1 MVSLGL
7 INQETF
13 ELLES
18 KIATNPSITEQK
30 LGENAPN
37 LPPSQ
42 PISHKLGHNIPSAY
56 LIFQDQN
63 GTTYSGAFWESL
75 ILKVCH
81 AYGKEPQQWRGGIIH
96 FEPEC
101 FLVEISKGEDVVL
114 QQKPILYS
122 RTNLPISRYDKSNK
136 NLQDVGTLQRV
147 EYLLGKPILKVSEDT
162 LKIDPK
168 TGLPVVQFFTGLNS
182 KVTTGQRSKATIYRE
197 TVKTKISTQVKNL
210 AAKIPSQLVEI
221 RNLNYKLIDAQGN
234 ESTLY
239 RDGKITVSQSNSVI
253 FTYPHQK
260 TGADISVKLGYF
272 YCTLGILGWDYGI
285 TIDTNQQGLVLNA
298 KYLDLKIQNH
308 LFNLSQASDTRAM
321 SLFGASQTLHHSKK
335 LGRKFT
341 KRQVKRGKQSGKK
354 FLLENYQ
361 YYRLHNERK
370 QIKGIEGYVEYIY
383 GKDQSKPIQD
393 QLNHWE
399 EKLGNAPIVFP
410 FWLQNIIQKYLDVG
424 HCDLEVR
431 KLFNSICLSVWYAK
445 EQYQT
450 DTGTDYVGSKHGLS
464 LSSQV

>member
-1 MVSLGL
+1 M
-7 INQETF
+7 
-13 ELLES
+13 
-18 KIATNPSITEQK
+18 
-30 LGENAPN
+30 
-37 LPPSQ
+37 
-42 PISHKLGHNIPSAY
+42 
-56 LIFQDQN
+56 
-63 GTTYSGAFWESL
+63 W
-75 ILKVCH
+75 
-81 AYGKEPQQWRGGIIH
+81 
-96 FEPEC
+96 
-101 FLVEISKGEDVVL
+101 
-114 QQKPILYS
+114 
-122 RTNLPISRYDKSNK
+122 
-136 NLQDVGTLQRV
+136 
-147 EYLLGKPILKVSEDT
+147 
-162 LKIDPK
+162 
-168 TGLPVVQFFTGLNS
+168 
-182 KVTTGQRSKATIYRE
+182 
-197 TVKTKISTQVKNL
+197 
-210 AAKIPSQLVEI
+210 I

-335 LGRKFT
+335 LGRKLT